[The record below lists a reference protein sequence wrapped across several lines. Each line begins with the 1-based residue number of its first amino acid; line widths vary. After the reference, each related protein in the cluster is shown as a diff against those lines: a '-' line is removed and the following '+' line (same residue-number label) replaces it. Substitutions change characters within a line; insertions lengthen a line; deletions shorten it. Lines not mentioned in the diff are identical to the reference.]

1 MSKIIKKV
9 FLRNCP
15 ICGQA
20 HEVKEIEDDA
30 QVIIKGELITYKE
43 RYFYCKNAEIDES
56 EFIPTRMANKNL
68 LAARD
73 NYRKRHHLLTSN
85 DIVELRKDY
94 NLSKVGLA
102 RLLGWGE
109 ATISRYESK
118 SIQDESHDMILRLIR
133 KDPLTILDLLERN
146 GSKFTNSEKKAIQ
159 DKVEQNLESYGKEN
173 LSRQNLSSNYIG
185 YLDPSDKN
193 GQTSLNIDKIE
204 AIISYI
210 ASKVNNLHKVKLM
223 KMLWY
228 VDSISFKQRRQA
240 ITGLVYCHEDMGALP
255 IGHRNLVALNNVN
268 AQEELSNNGYEMIHF
283 YPSDKVKMS
292 VLTKADK
299 EILDTVIEK
308 FKDWNAQNIIDYMH
322 QEIAYKETKANE
334 IITFSLAKKIR
345 EF

>member
-9 FLRNCP
+9 FLNNCP
-15 ICGQA
+15 VCGQA

-30 QVIIKGELITYKE
+30 QVIIKGEPITYKE
-43 RYFYCKNAEIDES
+43 RYFYCENAEIDES
-56 EFIPTRMANKNL
+56 EFIPARMANKNL

-73 NYRKRHHLLTSN
+73 NYRRKHHLLTSS
-85 DIVELRKDY
+85 DIVYLRKDY
-94 NLSKVGLA
+94 DLSQVELA

-118 SIQDESHDMILRLIR
+118 AIQDESHDMMLRLIR

-146 GSKFTNSEKKAIQ
+146 GSKFTDYEKKAIQ
-159 DKVEQNLESYGKEN
+159 NKVEENLESYGREN
-173 LSRQNLSSNYIG
+173 LSRQNLTSNYVG
-185 YLDPSDKN
+185 YLEPSDKN

-204 AIISYI
+204 AVISYI

-228 VDSISFKQRRQA
+228 VDSVSFKKTGQA

-268 AQEELSNNGYEMIHF
+268 TQEELSNNGYEMIHF
-283 YPSDKVKMS
+283 YPSDKAKMS
-292 VLTKADK
+292 VFTKDDK
-299 EILDTVIEK
+299 RILDTVIEK
-308 FKDWNAQNIIDYMH
+308 FKDYNAQNILDYMH

-345 EF
+345 DF